1 MPLRPWGTQVIFA
14 LFAAL
19 AWSVPALGQPAPQA
33 DSLPVLAAGPPAV
46 RSVAP
51 IAVQAP
57 EDKRIFGVLPNNR
70 TTEESIPFHSI
81 TAKQKVTIAF
91 KDSFDWPVFPT
102 SALFATLYQIENQNP
117 SFGQGMQGYAKRF
130 GTAYGDQMI
139 GNMMTEGLIPAVFHQ
154 DPRYFRLGAGSKL
167 HRTLYALEAIEVAR
181 MDSGRRFFNF
191 SEWGGNA
198 TAVAISNAYYPD
210 TRDWH
215 DNLERLFV
223 ACGTDAFSNVLKE
236 FWPDVK
242 RKFQKHHDQDPLLST
257 GVR

>member
-1 MPLRPWGTQVIFA
+1 MQVCDCLRGVGLVLVMGVLVSRAQDSPGNSSSPSPVI
-14 LFAAL
+14 
-19 AWSVPALGQPAPQA
+19 P
-33 DSLPVLAAGPPAV
+33 
-46 RSVAP
+46 VAP
-51 IAVQAP
+51 V

-70 TTEESIPFHSI
+70 TTEEFIPFQSI
-81 TAKQKVTIAF
+81 TAKQKITIAF

-102 SALFATLYQIENQNP
+102 SGLFAALYHIENQNP

-139 GNMMTEGLIPAVFHQ
+139 GNMMTEGFIPGIFHQ

-167 HRTLYALEAIEVAR
+167 RRTAHALVAIEVAR

-198 TAVAISNAYYPD
+198 AAVAISNAYYPD

-215 DNLERLFV
+215 DNLQRLLV

-242 RKFQKHHDQDPLLST
+242 KRLQKLRKIK
-257 GVR
+257 G